1 MFTFRV
7 ERATS
12 LPITEDIG
20 SLARSCGRRACG
32 IGTCGWVNAW
42 RRCQVGSCVKYSH
55 HTMKQELAF
64 LKQSEVRRS
73 AGRKNRR
80 CSRSYIEDFF
90 FRRARN
96 SLCFKN
102 DGVLFHSAMTIEVME
117 VRDRKKLQKRVDA
130 LLTDRRPQV
139 GQLSP
144 PSEADMS
151 GSLSTEDDR
160 RGRLAL
166 ATPTKKGVTS

>member
-1 MFTFRV
+1 MVSNIMFTFRV

-96 SLCFKN
+96 LPVSRMMESCFI
-102 DGVLFHSAMTIEVME
+102 V
-117 VRDRKKLQKRVDA
+117 
-130 LLTDRRPQV
+130 
-139 GQLSP
+139 
-144 PSEADMS
+144 
-151 GSLSTEDDR
+151 
-160 RGRLAL
+160 
-166 ATPTKKGVTS
+166 

>member
-1 MFTFRV
+1 
-7 ERATS
+7 
-12 LPITEDIG
+12 
-20 SLARSCGRRACG
+20 
-32 IGTCGWVNAW
+32 
-42 RRCQVGSCVKYSH
+42 
-55 HTMKQELAF
+55 MKQELAF